1 MNIDFRRGQWLN
13 RPATSA
19 VSEHSLT
26 MTTEQKTDFWRETHY
41 GFTRD
46 TGHFLGVATADGF
59 TATIRIQGEFR
70 SLYDQ
75 AGLMVRIDEKRWV
88 KTGVEFTDGHAFLS
102 TVVTDGKS
110 DWSVSQPFK
119 ALEDFYIRVTLSNGA
134 MRIQASRDGS
144 FWPLL
149 RLAPFPVADTYQVGP
164 TACTPER
171 SGLVVRFSE
180 FTINPATSKDL
191 HDLT

>member
-88 KTGVEFTDGHAFLS
+88 KTGVEFTDGQAFLS

-119 ALEDFYIRVTLSNGA
+119 ELEDFYIRVTLSNGA

>member
-1 MNIDFRRGQWLN
+1 MNIDFRRGEWLN
-13 RPATSA
+13 RPATSE

-46 TGHFLGVATADGF
+46 TGHFLGITTADGF

-88 KTGVEFTDGHAFLS
+88 KTGVEYTDGQAFLS

-110 DWSVSQPFK
+110 DWSVSQPFE
-119 ALEDFYIRVTLSNGA
+119 ALEDFYIRVTLANGA
-134 MRIQASRDGS
+134 LRIQASRDGS

-180 FTINPATSKDL
+180 FAIDPATSKDL

>member
-1 MNIDFRRGQWLN
+1 MNIDFRRGEWLN
-13 RPATSA
+13 RPATSE
-19 VSEHSLT
+19 VSEHNLT
-26 MTTEQKTDFWRETHY
+26 ITTDQKTDFWRETHY

-46 TGHFLGVATADGF
+46 TGHFLGIATADEF

-88 KTGVEFTDGHAFLS
+88 KTGVEFTDGQAFLS

-119 ALEDFYIRVTLSNGA
+119 ELEDFYIRVTLFNGA

-149 RLAPFPVADTYQVGP
+149 RLAPFPVANTYQVGP

-180 FTINPATSKDL
+180 FAINPATSKDL

>member
-26 MTTEQKTDFWRETHY
+26 ITTDPETDFWRETHY

-149 RLAPFPVADTYQVGP
+149 RLAPFPIADTYQVGP

>member
-1 MNIDFRRGQWLN
+1 MNVDFRSGKWLN
-13 RPATSA
+13 APASSE

-26 MTTEQKTDFWRETHY
+26 ITTDQNMDFWRETHY
-41 GFTRD
+41 GFVRD
-46 TGHFLGVATADGF
+46 TGHFLGVTTGDGF
-59 TATIRIQGEFR
+59 TATVRIQGEFR

-75 AGLMVRIDEKRWV
+75 AGLMVRIDEERWV
-88 KTGVEFTDGHAFLS
+88 KTGVEFTDGQAFLS
-102 TVVTDGKS
+102 AVVTDGKS

-119 ALEDFYIRVTLSNGA
+119 ELEDFYIRVTLSNGA
-134 MRIQASRDGS
+134 MRIQASRDGH

-149 RLAPFPVADTYQVGP
+149 RLAAFPAASTYQVGP

-180 FTINPATSKDL
+180 FEINPATTKDL

>member
-1 MNIDFRRGQWLN
+1 MNIDFRRGEWLN
-13 RPATSA
+13 RPATSE

-46 TGHFLGVATADGF
+46 TGHFLGITTADGF

-88 KTGVEFTDGHAFLS
+88 KTGVEYTDGQAFLS

-110 DWSVSQPFK
+110 DWSVSQPFE
-119 ALEDFYIRVTLSNGA
+119 ALEDFYIRVTLANGA
-134 MRIQASRDGS
+134 LRIQASRDAR

-180 FTINPATSKDL
+180 FAIDPATSKEL

>member
-1 MNIDFRRGQWLN
+1 MNIDFRRGEWLN
-13 RPATSA
+13 RPATSE

-46 TGHFLGVATADGF
+46 TGHFLGITTADGF

-88 KTGVEFTDGHAFLS
+88 KTGVEYTDGQAFLS

-119 ALEDFYIRVTLSNGA
+119 ALEDFYIRVTLANGA
-134 MRIQASRDGS
+134 LRIQASRDAS

-180 FTINPATSKDL
+180 FAIDPATSKDL

>member
-1 MNIDFRRGQWLN
+1 MNIDFRRGEWLN

-46 TGHFLGVATADGF
+46 TGHFLSVATADGF

-88 KTGVEFTDGHAFLS
+88 KTGVEFTDGQAFLS

-119 ALEDFYIRVTLSNGA
+119 ELEDFYIRVTLSNGA
-134 MRIQASRDGS
+134 MRIQASRDAS

-149 RLAPFPVADTYQVGP
+149 RLAPFPLANTYQVGP

-171 SGLVVRFSE
+171 NGLVVRFSE
-180 FTINPATSKDL
+180 FAIDPATSKDL

>member
-1 MNIDFRRGQWLN
+1 MNIDFRRGEWLN

-26 MTTEQKTDFWRETHY
+26 MTTDPKTDFWRETHY

-46 TGHFLGVATADGF
+46 TGHFLGIASADGF

-75 AGLMVRIDEKRWV
+75 AGLMVRLDEKRWV
-88 KTGVEFTDGHAFLS
+88 KTGVEYTDGEAFLS

-164 TACTPER
+164 TACTPKR
-171 SGLVVRFSE
+171 SGLVIRFSE
-180 FTINPATSKDL
+180 FAIDPAITKDL